1 MTYSSGNTILAA
13 DYNGFVS
20 TVNSVI
26 GNSASY
32 RSGSGYGQ
40 SSLSTVSASGTV
52 QAASWATL
60 ITAVKNAASHQGTTV
75 DLPASNPSATDT
87 ITAFDGSVGSDTFN
101 LTSAVA
107 DINTNSAN
115 VNAAQQTTVAGS
127 QVNARGSVWGS
138 GGSETIDAE
147 SYVQFASQVATD
159 AFFNTGGEIHIT
171 FQHASGSTAQ
181 DDNWR
186 DIFNNQIGTFKLG
199 KTSVSRTGS
208 GGNIAAFGYTSLTSS
223 YQNIYTGTNI
233 GGGAYAANDTN
244 IEAYL
249 NESNHRIYIR
259 TTHVDQSTAISP
271 STADEVAAGTAVSIG
286 FRKSTVYAPATPST
300 TSVSGY

>member
-1 MTYSSGNTILAA
+1 MTYNTGQTIAAA
-13 DYNGFVS
+13 DYNGFVN

-40 SSLSTVSASGTV
+40 TSLSTVSATDTV
-52 QAASWATL
+52 AASSWGTL
-60 ITAVKNAASHQGTTV
+60 ITAVKTAAQHQGTSI
-75 DLPASNPSATDT
+75 DLPASNPSAGDT

-115 VNAAQQTTVAGS
+115 VDAGQQTTIAGS
-127 QVNARGSVWGS
+127 QASSRGSVWGS
-138 GGSETIDAE
+138 GGSETIQAE
-147 SYVQFASQVATD
+147 VYVQFASQVATD
-159 AFFNTGGEIHIT
+159 AWFNTGGEIHIT
-171 FQHASGSTAQ
+171 FQHASGSTDQ
-181 DDNWR
+181 DNNWR
-186 DIFNNQIGTFKLG
+186 DIFNNKIGTFKLG
-199 KTSVSRTGS
+199 KTATSRTGN
-208 GGNIAAFGYTSLTSS
+208 GGTIAAFGYTSLTSS

-249 NESNHRIYIR
+249 NESNHRLYLR
-259 TTHVDQSTAISP
+259 FTHVDQSTAIAP

-286 FRKSTVYAPATPST
+286 FRKSTVYAPATPSVT
-300 TSVSGY
+300 QSSSY

>member
-1 MTYSSGNTILAA
+1 MTYNTGQTIAAA
-13 DYNGFVS
+13 DYNGFVN

-40 SSLSTVSASGTV
+40 TSLSTVSATDTV
-52 QAASWATL
+52 AAESWGDL
-60 ITAVKNAASHQGTTV
+60 ITAVKTAAQHQGTSI
-75 DLPASNPSATDT
+75 DLPASNPTAGET
-87 ITAFDGSVGSDTFN
+87 ITAFDGSVGADTFN
-101 LTSAVA
+101 LTAAVN

-115 VNAAQQTTVAGS
+115 VDAGQQTTIAGS
-127 QVNARGSVWGS
+127 QASQRGSVWGS
-138 GGSETIDAE
+138 GGSETIQAE
-147 SYVQFASQVATD
+147 VYVQFASQVATD

-171 FQHASGSTAQ
+171 FQHASGSTDQ
-181 DDNWR
+181 DNNWR
-186 DIFNNQIGTFKLG
+186 DIFNNKIGTFKLG
-199 KTSVSRTGS
+199 KTATSRTGN
-208 GGNIAAFGYTSLTSS
+208 GGTIAAFGYTSLTSS

-249 NESNHRIYIR
+249 NESNHRVYLR
-259 TTHVDQSTAISP
+259 FTHVDQSTAIAP

-286 FRKSTVYAPATPST
+286 FRKSTVYAPATPSVT
-300 TSVSGY
+300 QTSSY